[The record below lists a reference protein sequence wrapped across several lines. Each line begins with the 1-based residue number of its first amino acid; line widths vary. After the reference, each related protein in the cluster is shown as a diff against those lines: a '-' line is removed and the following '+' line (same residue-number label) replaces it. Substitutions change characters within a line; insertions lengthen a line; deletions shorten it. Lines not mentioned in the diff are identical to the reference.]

1 MKPPLKSPVKSPFRL
16 FSNSITIGIWT
27 FISRISGLAREIIFA
42 ALFGSSAVAEAF
54 QIAFTL
60 PNLFRQIFAEGAFSS
75 AFIPMFAKKKGQ
87 KAEIF
92 VSEIW
97 AVLGAAL
104 IVLCLLAMVVMP
116 WLILGMAG
124 GFGSDGRLALATDFG
139 RITFAYI
146 IFISLAT
153 LLGGILQSS
162 ARFGVV
168 AATPICLNVILCAAM
183 VFAPRFGVAAE
194 RALVWGVP
202 LAGIVQLMLVW
213 VFVRR
218 LGFRVRWQWPRITE
232 DVKRLFWIALPTAL
246 AASVLQINLIIGRF
260 VASYEPGAIQW
271 LAMSNRLYQ
280 FPIGLVGISI
290 SVALLPSL
298 SFAVQNNDAGRVRDN
313 FNRAVE
319 LSLFFILPSMVAL
332 VLIALPL
339 NSVVFERGALVR
351 SDSVSAAWA
360 LQIYALGLPAIA
372 LQKLCLTLYFAYQN
386 TKTPMRFS
394 LVSVAINAGF
404 ALGLS
409 PYFGFLAAAI
419 GATVA
424 SWALV
429 GCLWFWMRW
438 QGWQAARLD
447 SRTRGQ
453 IGRIIVASVVMGA
466 VLYGVNIALDEALFN
481 AGWRYLALAGVI
493 FAGGI
498 SYLGMCWILG
508 VFRLEQIKSVLKR

>member
-1 MKPPLKSPVKSPFRL
+1 MKSPLKSPFRL

-87 KAEIF
+87 KAETF

-124 GFGSDGRLALATDFG
+124 GFGGDGRLALATDFG

-168 AATPICLNVILCAAM
+168 AAAPICLNVILCAAM

-202 LAGIVQLMLVW
+202 LAGIAQLMLVW

-232 DVKRLFWIALPTAL
+232 DVKRLFWIALPTAM
-246 AASVLQINLIIGRF
+246 AASVLQNKPYYWAVLLPVMNQGRF
-260 VASYEPGAIQW
+260 NGWRCQIGCINSRLGW
-271 LAMSNRLYQ
+271 LGFPSAWLYC
-280 FPIGLVGISI
+280 P
-290 SVALLPSL
+290 ACPSL
-298 SFAVQNNDAGRVRDN
+298 CR
-313 FNRAVE
+313 
-319 LSLFFILPSMVAL
+319 IM
-332 VLIALPL
+332 
-339 NSVVFERGALVR
+339 
-351 SDSVSAAWA
+351 
-360 LQIYALGLPAIA
+360 
-372 LQKLCLTLYFAYQN
+372 
-386 TKTPMRFS
+386 
-394 LVSVAINAGF
+394 
-404 ALGLS
+404 
-409 PYFGFLAAAI
+409 
-419 GATVA
+419 
-424 SWALV
+424 
-429 GCLWFWMRW
+429 
-438 QGWQAARLD
+438 
-447 SRTRGQ
+447 TRG
-453 IGRIIVASVVMGA
+453 GCGIILTAPW
-466 VLYGVNIALDEALFN
+466 NCHCFLF
-481 AGWRYLALAGVI
+481 
-493 FAGGI
+493 
-498 SYLGMCWILG
+498 C
-508 VFRLEQIKSVLKR
+508 RLWWHWF